1 MDCFTS
7 PLRAAGAGLEYL
19 LFGTG
24 ILASNVCDGGRFW
37 NADESEAAPD
47 TQFHFLPETGLEH
60 GLRKIRNGVTLNTAW
75 LRPGSRSVVRLW
87 SRDPLAPPHIDPNY
101 WRERDDVR
109 RSIAGF
115 RLGRRIM
122 AQPAFRPFIDS
133 DVYPGRGAATDE
145 DIIEYACR
153 HAKTNYRPV
162 GTCRMGAA
170 VTRTLSSIPNCG

>member
-1 MDCFTS
+1 MDRFTS

-24 ILASNVCDGGRFW
+24 ILASNVCDGGGFW
-37 NADESEAAPD
+37 NANESEAAPD
-47 TQFHFLPETGLEH
+47 TQFHFLPGTGLEH

-75 LRPGSRSVVRLW
+75 LRPGSRSVVRLR

-122 AQPAFRPFIDS
+122 AQPRS
-133 DVYPGRGAATDE
+133 GRSS
-145 DIIEYACR
+145 
-153 HAKTNYRPV
+153 
-162 GTCRMGAA
+162 
-170 VTRTLSSIPNCG
+170 TRTSIRDAERQPMRTSSNTRAGMRKPTTARSERAGWVRQ